1 MRREGRVFPALFS
14 VAHLFPERTL
24 SYRSVAP
31 TFPHQSVQEKRRN
44 RVTDPGAWNSSDGRP
59 TDASGQT
66 GQEGQ
71 EGQYPQYGQYPEQP
85 AYGQYPPQ
93 GVPAGYPPYAPNT
106 PYGQYPR
113 YSQYPQYAAAPA
125 YGMYPGHPGFSEKSK
140 TAAAV
145 LAFFLGWAGGH
156 NFYLR
161 KNGKALAQLLLVIL
175 GWIFIVVGIILA
187 ANYDTGSSYYDD
199 DGNEALFAMGLIMI
213 FGTLYVLFPA
223 IGIWAF
229 VEFILI
235 LTGSAGYA
243 TDEKGLVLR

>member
-1 MRREGRVFPALFS
+1 M
-14 VAHLFPERTL
+14 
-24 SYRSVAP
+24 
-31 TFPHQSVQEKRRN
+31 
-44 RVTDPGAWNSSDGRP
+44 TDPGTWNSGDGRP
-59 TDASGQT
+59 ADESGQT
-66 GQEGQ
+66 GQYDPAG
-71 EGQYPQYGQYPEQP
+71 QYGQYPHYGQYPAQP

-93 GVPAGYPPYAPNT
+93 GVPAGYPPYVPNAPYAPYT
-106 PYGQYPR
+106 QYSPYGA
-113 YSQYPQYAAAPA
+113 SPA

-140 TAAAV
+140 TTAAV

-161 KNGKALAQLLLVIL
+161 RNGKALAQLLLSIL

-187 ANYDTGSSYYDD
+187 VNYETGTSYYYDE
-199 DGNEALFAMGLIMI
+199 GNEALFAMGMIML

-243 TDEKGLVLR
+243 TDDKGLVLR

>member
-1 MRREGRVFPALFS
+1 M
-14 VAHLFPERTL
+14 
-24 SYRSVAP
+24 
-31 TFPHQSVQEKRRN
+31 
-44 RVTDPGAWNSSDGRP
+44 TDPGTWNSSDGRP
-59 TDASGQT
+59 ADESGQT
-66 GQEGQ
+66 GQYDPAG
-71 EGQYPQYGQYPEQP
+71 QYGQYPHYGQYPAQP

-93 GVPAGYPPYAPNT
+93 GVPAGYPPYVPNAPYAPYAPYAQYS
-106 PYGQYPR
+106 PYG
-113 YSQYPQYAAAPA
+113 AAPA

-140 TAAAV
+140 TTAAV

-161 KNGKALAQLLLVIL
+161 RNGKALAQLLLSIL

-187 ANYDTGSSYYDD
+187 VNYDTGSSYYYD
-199 DGNEALFAMGLIMI
+199 DGNEALFAMGIIML
-213 FGTLYVLFPA
+213 FGTAYILFPA

-243 TDEKGLVLR
+243 TDDKGLVLR

>member
-1 MRREGRVFPALFS
+1 MTRRASTVSTRSTVSTPA
-14 VAHLFPERTL
+14 
-24 SYRSVAP
+24 
-31 TFPHQSVQEKRRN
+31 
-44 RVTDPGAWNSSDGRP
+44 
-59 TDASGQT
+59 
-66 GQEGQ
+66 
-71 EGQYPQYGQYPEQP
+71 QP

-93 GVPAGYPPYAPNT
+93 GVPAGYPPYVPNAPYA
-106 PYGQYPR
+106 PYTQYSS
-113 YSQYPQYAAAPA
+113 YGAAPA

-140 TAAAV
+140 TTAAV

-161 KNGKALAQLLLVIL
+161 RNGKALAQLLLSIL

-187 ANYDTGSSYYDD
+187 VNYDTGSSYYYDE
-199 DGNEALFAMGLIMI
+199 GNEALFAMGMIML
-213 FGTLYVLFPA
+213 FGTAYVLFPA

-243 TDEKGLVLR
+243 TDDKGLVLR

>member
-1 MRREGRVFPALFS
+1 
-14 VAHLFPERTL
+14 
-24 SYRSVAP
+24 
-31 TFPHQSVQEKRRN
+31 
-44 RVTDPGAWNSSDGRP
+44 VTDPGTWNSSDGRP
-59 TDASGQT
+59 TDDGGQA
-66 GQEGQ
+66 GQA
-71 EGQYPQYGQYPEQP
+71 GQYPQYGQYPEQP

-106 PYGQYPR
+106 PYGQYP
-113 YSQYPQYAAAPA
+113 QYAAAPA

-140 TAAAV
+140 TTAAV

-187 ANYDTGSSYYDD
+187 ANYDTGSSYYYDN
-199 DGNEALFAMGLIMI
+199 GNEALFAMGLIMI

-235 LTGSAGYA
+235 LTGSAGYT
-243 TDEKGLVLR
+243 TDDKGLVLR

>member
-1 MRREGRVFPALFS
+1 M
-14 VAHLFPERTL
+14 
-24 SYRSVAP
+24 
-31 TFPHQSVQEKRRN
+31 
-44 RVTDPGAWNSSDGRP
+44 TDPGTWNSSDGRP
-59 TDASGQT
+59 ADESGQA
-66 GQEGQ
+66 GQNDPAGQ
-71 EGQYPQYGQYPEQP
+71 YAQYPQYGQYPAQP
-85 AYGQYPPQ
+85 DYGQYPPQ
-93 GVPAGYPPYAPNT
+93 GVPAGYPPYAPNAPYAPYASYS
-106 PYGQYPR
+106 PYG
-113 YSQYPQYAAAPA
+113 AAPV

-140 TAAAV
+140 TTAAV

-161 KNGKALAQLLLVIL
+161 KNVKALAQLLLSIL

-187 ANYDTGSSYYDD
+187 VNYETGTSYYYDE
-199 DGNEALFAMGLIMI
+199 GNEALFAMGMIML

-243 TDEKGLVLR
+243 TDDKGLVLR